1 MGEEDDPSE
10 HAVEDG
16 EDEVHAE
23 VLLVLGDGA
32 HGEGGEG
39 EADAQE
45 QRAQHV
51 ARRAALAVVGACME
65 KGKDTHEVWLIGEP
79 AAFFC

>member
-1 MGEEDDPSE
+1 MCEEDDPSE
-10 HAVEDG
+10 HAVEHG

-39 EADAQE
+39 QADPE
-45 QRAQHV
+45 EEGAQHV
-51 ARRAALAVVGACME
+51 AGGTALAVVGACKWE
-65 KGKDTHEVWLIGEP
+65 HQKALFT
-79 AAFFC
+79 